1 MRHEVY
7 ELNKELGSRYIENDD
22 RITRVY
28 NNYESL
34 GEDMKELLEKLGI
47 IILEHLGTV
56 AIIYNDKVIAYR
68 IYTPNEPVR
77 AYILDRKK
85 MAEVEELVNELV
97 RINDILRDLREVE
110 KIIEYAEKD
119 GFEDLVEKAY
129 RVMEEIASG

>member
-1 MRHEVY
+1 MCIR
-7 ELNKELGSRYIENDD
+7 D
-22 RITRVY
+22 RY

-34 GEDMKELLEKLGI
+34 DEDMKELLEKLGI

-68 IYTPNEPVR
+68 IYTPNEPIR

-85 MAEVEELVNELV
+85 MAEVEELVNELA

-110 KIIEYAEKD
+110 KIINYAEKD
-119 GFEDLVEKAY
+119 GFKDLVEEAY